1 MLATGYNVIDV
12 AAAKEKGIVVCN
24 LPGYSTASVA
34 QHVFALLLELTNAVG
49 LHSLSVKEGGWQR
62 SADWAYTLQPTI
74 ELSGKTIG
82 IVGFGNIGQQVAR
95 IAAAFNM
102 KVIYFNPREKV
113 SAVGTQTSLDTLFRE
128 GDVITLHCPL
138 TEENRGMVNRELLQC
153 MKSSAFLINTARGP
167 LIDEEALAMALNDGL
182 LAGAALDVLSTEPPT
197 EKQLS
202 LVRAKNCLITPHQA
216 WMTKEARLR
225 VINMS
230 KQNIEAFLSGA
241 PINRVV

>member
-1 MLATGYNVIDV
+1 M
-12 AAAKEKGIVVCN
+12 
-24 LPGYSTASVA
+24 
-34 QHVFALLLELTNAVG
+34 ELC
-49 LHSLSVKEGGWQR
+49 
-62 SADWAYTLQPTI
+62 
-74 ELSGKTIG
+74 GKTIG

-102 KVIYFNPREKV
+102 TVIYFNPREKA
-113 SAVGTQTSLDTLFRE
+113 SAVGTQTALETLFRE
-128 GDVITLHCPL
+128 SDVITLHCPL
-138 TEENRGMVNRELLQC
+138 TEENRAMVNQELLQC